1 MPMYDL
7 NNFELFVCKE
17 IMGSWTMCLTGIIE
31 RGWAYLDK
39 QEHNLYNYNQ
49 LQYSHISP
57 SAKRIPFFVL

>member
-31 RGWAYLDK
+31 RGWAYLDI
-39 QEHNLYNYNQ
+39 QEYIETMSL
-49 LQYSHISP
+49 
-57 SAKRIPFFVL
+57 KFVCPNSLKMFMLFRV